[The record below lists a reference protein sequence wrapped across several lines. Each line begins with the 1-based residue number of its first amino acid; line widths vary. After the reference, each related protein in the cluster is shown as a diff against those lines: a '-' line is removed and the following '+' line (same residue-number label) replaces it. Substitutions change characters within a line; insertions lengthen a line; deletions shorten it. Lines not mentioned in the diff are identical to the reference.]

1 MQNNPKM
8 DLELLKLADLIEDMQ
23 WDFDRFSTSGQE
35 TYDEILVSLNRFL
48 RLYAAARKVKK

>member
-1 MQNNPKM
+1 M